1 MVKKT
6 AALLLLIGVV
16 WLAWLFLRTPQ
27 VIRADDSA
35 LYVKNLPLSE
45 KGKVNWWRDNRSAL
59 QKQFPLL
66 VRPGKAVV
74 MIMNFDR
81 YDRLPTGTRDGSI
94 DDYNCFTDISAPEN
108 CIYKEMVML
117 IFIHPGKKTVYSF
130 GETSYE
136 ERPDGT
142 LKYVH
147 ENFTVR

>member
-6 AALLLLIGVV
+6 VIMLALIGMV

-45 KGKVNWWRDNRSAL
+45 KGKVTWWRDNRAAL
-59 QKQFPLL
+59 QKQFPRL
-66 VRPGKAVV
+66 VRPGNAMV

-94 DDYNCFTDISAPEN
+94 DDYTCFTDISTPEN
-108 CIYKEMVML
+108 CIYHDMAML
-117 IFIHPGKKTVYSF
+117 IFIYPGKKTVYSF
-130 GETSYE
+130 GEISYE
-136 ERPDGT
+136 ETPDGT
-142 LKYVH
+142 LKRVH
-147 ENFTVR
+147 ETFSVR

>member
-1 MVKKT
+1 MVKKM
-6 AALLLLIGVV
+6 AAPLLLIGVV

-27 VIRADDSA
+27 AIRADERA
-35 LYVKNLPLSE
+35 LYVKNLPLSDR
-45 KGKVNWWRDNRSAL
+45 GKVNWWRENRAAL

-66 VRPGKAVV
+66 VRSGNTVV

-94 DDYNCFTDISAPEN
+94 EDYNCFSDISAPEK

-117 IFIHPGKKTVYSF
+117 IFIYPGKKTVYSF

-142 LKYVH
+142 LTRLH
-147 ENFTVR
+147 ETFSVR